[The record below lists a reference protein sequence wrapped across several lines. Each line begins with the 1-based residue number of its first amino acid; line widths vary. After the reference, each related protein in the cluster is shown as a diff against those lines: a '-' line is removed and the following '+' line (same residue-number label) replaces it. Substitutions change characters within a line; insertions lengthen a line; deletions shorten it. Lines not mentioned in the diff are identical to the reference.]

1 MGRLRLWLQVGCVV
15 AAFTALWTNYDRFAA
30 VEPEEYWAICDAH
43 PAAPIG
49 PLRCTAAADQRIT
62 LCELRELKAA
72 LASHDHSMCEQRIE
86 WVAAHTWHPTDD
98 LPIDSQ
104 DHLATLPT
112 SLDSCDRPLEAALIA
127 GRSRE
132 P

>member
-1 MGRLRLWLQVGCVV
+1 MKLVAQVVVVV
-15 AAFTALWTNYDRFAA
+15 AAFTVLWQQSDRFTA
-30 VEPEEYWAICDAH
+30 VEPEEYWTICDAH

-49 PLRCTAAADQRIT
+49 ELKCRATADRRIT
-62 LCELRELKAA
+62 LRELRELKAT
-72 LASHDHSMCEQRIE
+72 LASHDHFLCEQRIE

-104 DHLATLPT
+104 NPLATRPTLPG
-112 SLDSCDRPLEAALIA
+112 SCDTGQATVLLA
-127 GRSRE
+127 GRSQE